1 MTQKIM
7 VIEDSTNPNTGFAG
21 TVALTPDVKTIVVTM
36 SVPDAHQI
44 LHCLATQNT
53 IDEEVLGKLASATDE
68 SVGYEIE
75 DVSNVDL
82 ETEDPEEERAFTMR
96 VITARSWLAE
106 RLIQALVDLDRKT
119 DGAVREALGAK
130 DE

>member
-1 MTQKIM
+1 M
-7 VIEDSTNPNTGFAG
+7 VIEDSTNPNVGFSG
-21 TVALTPDVKTIVVTM
+21 PVQIDTKTPTLVVTM

-68 SVGYEIE
+68 SVGYVIE
-75 DVSNVDL
+75 NVSNVDL

-130 DE
+130 GE